1 MNLKFPLVQRVRTW
15 RSSDRLQRG
24 KSARVGVS
32 SFLAESQGLIVIG
45 LIVHLY
51 AFTTSSPS
59 TLKVSQLYIHLLY
72 KFECSPQAILS
83 SDSPI
88 VRRSLQFQA
97 SCTFYVGEIEYL
109 HRFHTALQAVA
120 MPSRTGYV
128 YCTCEAECSANG
140 GIDADGKFKGVKMT
154 TSEFKAHCRRIRRE
168 ALERAGEDLFV
179 STVSDGHISSLPR
192 PASIAHPPTL
202 ISLPS
207 SAAGPASITQ
217 PLTSSDTTLPLSSPS
232 LINPNLRTH
241 TNRELSEDTMPLLIS
256 DDEDDEADKAISLA
270 SRRRERNKRTV
281 TDKTILENIKRK
293 IEECTVTASR
303 PVLQETQ
310 NTIQTL

>member
-1 MNLKFPLVQRVRTW
+1 MML
-15 RSSDRLQRG
+15 
-24 KSARVGVS
+24 
-32 SFLAESQGLIVIG
+32 
-45 LIVHLY
+45 
-51 AFTTSSPS
+51 
-59 TLKVSQLYIHLLY
+59 
-72 KFECSPQAILS
+72 
-83 SDSPI
+83 
-88 VRRSLQFQA
+88 
-97 SCTFYVGEIEYL
+97 
-109 HRFHTALQAVA
+109 
-120 MPSRTGYV
+120 SRTGYI
-128 YCTCEAECSANG
+128 YCTCKAECSANG

-154 TSEFKAHCRRIRRE
+154 TSEFKAHCHRIRRE
-168 ALERAGEDLFV
+168 ALKRAGEDLFV

-192 PASIAHPPTL
+192 PASITHPPTL

-256 DDEDDEADKAISLA
+256 NDEDDKADKAISLA
-270 SRRRERNKRTV
+270 SQRRERNKRTV

-293 IEECTVTASR
+293 IEECMVTASC

-310 NTIQTL
+310 NTIQTLQIKIKGIRSRVTSIAALKSDILKSLDNLEAHWTELSNLLADNLPVEYSTGTILQL